1 MPASSTF
8 AREPATVPELSD
20 FARDFLDKLRKL
32 TRVNDVGYAIELLDL
47 AMENPDEAAN
57 VILKYINENSQER
70 QLPAL
75 MMLDYMLMDNRWYPE
90 RKQQISPKM
99 IDMWTKHLATLTRV
113 ELGAPDKSSPHRM
126 MCSFLRKVLARYVQQ
141 KAQVP
146 PMAAGGAGGEPG
158 GGGDGGDITSAEDEA
173 AVILPPPPANPG
185 RELELNDLLGKLG
198 KDNKVDGVV
207 DAMSLV
213 GLALDNPEYATKA
226 IEQRIDE
233 VENMPD
239 LSGAM
244 RKVNSTRFDLLVS
257 GL

>member
-1 MPASSTF
+1 MRASSPF
-8 AREPATVPELSD
+8 AREAAAVPELSD
-20 FARDFLDKLRKL
+20 FGREFLDKLRKL
-32 TRVNDVGYAIELLDL
+32 TGVNDVGYAIELLDL
-47 AMENPDEAAN
+47 AMKNPDEAAN
-57 VILKYINENSQER
+57 VILQYINESSQER

-75 MMLDYMLMDNRWYPE
+75 MMLDYMLMDSRWSSE
-90 RKQQISPKM
+90 CKQHISPKM
-99 IDMWTKHLATLTRV
+99 IDTLTRV

-146 PMAAGGAGGEPG
+146 PMAAGGAGGGPG
-158 GGGDGGDITSAEDEA
+158 GGGDGGEITSA

-207 DAMSLV
+207 NAMSLV
-213 GLALDNPEYATKA
+213 GLALDNPEYVTKA